1 MTGVILCDE
10 LAASQRLPDASCNR
24 FRRCH
29 DVKQTPSLE
38 LSILRV
44 LFQVFLSD
52 GWWFFGVSR
61 SMTSLKPDSAS
72 QNPSWTFKLP
82 THDVVSCREIIWNDV
97 TRWWTTWCP
106 MKALLTN
113 SNEKRGLPSRKRS
126 LTSHF
131 KRKVIDSN
139 IPKQWG
145 HVSSDKVGP
154 YQFLNGVTKP

>member
-126 LTSHF
+126 LTSISNGKSSTQTYPNSGDMLVPTKWAPTSF
-131 KRKVIDSN
+131 KWS
-139 IPKQWG
+139 
-145 HVSSDKVGP
+145 
-154 YQFLNGVTKP
+154 Y